1 MLVQAPRRL
10 FTVDQFHQM
19 AEAAIFSEDDRV
31 ELLAGEIVDMTPIGS
46 RHAGCVTVLT
56 HLFAPHVGEAF
67 QLRIQH
73 PVQLDD
79 YSEPQPDLA
88 LVKPRGD
95 FYRDG
100 HPRATDVLL
109 LIEVADTSVEID
121 RAEKI
126 PLYAASG
133 VPEVWLVDLNAN
145 HVDVYRDPTRSAYLK
160 HETAMRGG
168 SLRPA
173 ALSHI
178 ELSADDVIL

>member
-19 AEAAIFSEDDRV
+19 AEAAIFGEDDRV
-31 ELLAGEIVDMTPIGS
+31 ELLAGEIVDMAPIGS
-46 RHAGCVTVLT
+46 RHAGCVTLLT

-79 YSEPQPDLA
+79 YSEPQPDVA
-88 LVKPRGD
+88 VVKARAN
-95 FYRDG
+95 FYRDA
-100 HPRATDVLL
+100 HPRPADVLL

-133 VPEVWLVDLNAN
+133 VPEVWIVDLNAG
-145 HVDVYRDPTRSAYLK
+145 HADVYRDPTRSGYLK
-160 HETAMRGG
+160 HETVGRGG

-173 ALSHI
+173 ALSQV
-178 ELSADDVIL
+178 ELPADSLIL

>member
-19 AEAAIFSEDDRV
+19 GEAGIFSEDDRV

-46 RHAGCVTVLT
+46 RHAACVSRLT
-56 HLFAPHVGEAF
+56 HLFAPHLGEAF
-67 QLRIQH
+67 VLRVQD

-95 FYRDG
+95 FYRDA
-100 HPRATDVLL
+100 HPRPAEVLL

-133 VPEVWLVDLNAN
+133 VPEVWIVDLNAG
-145 HVDVYRDPTRSAYLK
+145 HVDVYRDPASGGYQT
-160 HETAMRGG
+160 HETVVRGG

-173 ALSHI
+173 ALSQV
-178 ELSADDVIL
+178 ELSADSLIL